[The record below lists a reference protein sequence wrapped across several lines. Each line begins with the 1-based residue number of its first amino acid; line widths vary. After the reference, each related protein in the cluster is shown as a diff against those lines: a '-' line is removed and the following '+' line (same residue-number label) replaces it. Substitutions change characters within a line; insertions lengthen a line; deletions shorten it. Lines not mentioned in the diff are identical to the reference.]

1 MPNNTTSDPHSR
13 QSALA
18 TLTDAWRRWR
28 RADTGTG
35 SQAEAMLIGELS
47 AGVMNAL
54 RSKHGIQVE
63 SSTVTVARREA
74 HHLGRDAKT
83 TRGAALT
90 DADLD
95 RLPDILAAPEAVLF
109 DTQTG
114 DSLIYVFTPA
124 GAVRQK
130 GKIAVRVNFREKLKL
145 GRAPRQ
151 ALTTNSLRSAG
162 YVTAANL
169 REGRYESLQAA
180 EGCED

>member
-1 MPNNTTSDPHSR
+1 MPDTTTSEPDLR

-18 TLTDAWRRWR
+18 TLADAWCRWR

-54 RSKHGIQVE
+54 RNKHGIQVE
-63 SSTVTVARREA
+63 SATVTVARREA

-90 DADLD
+90 DSDLD

-124 GAVRQK
+124 GAVRLK

-145 GRAPRQ
+145 GEAPRQ

-169 REGRYESLQAA
+169 REGRYANLQGA
-180 EGCED
+180 EGWED

>member
-1 MPNNTTSDPHSR
+1 
-13 QSALA
+13 
-18 TLTDAWRRWR
+18 
-28 RADTGTG
+28 
-35 SQAEAMLIGELS
+35 MLIGALS
-47 AGVMNAL
+47 PWVVETL
-54 RSKHGIQVE
+54 RNKHGVQVE
-63 SSTVTVARREA
+63 SAAVTVARREA

-95 RLPDILAAPEAVLF
+95 RLPGILAVPQAVLF

-114 DSLIYVFTPA
+114 DSLIYVFTPTF
-124 GAVRQK
+124 GVRQK

-145 GRAPRQ
+145 GKAPRQ

-169 REGRYESLQAA
+169 REGRYEYLQGA
-180 EGCED
+180 EGWEE